1 MSRLKKSLG
10 VNLDQVRIREFDMA
24 GQKFKVRVPLS
35 GEADGIYERT
45 KEPDP
50 NLVEIKYKEISD
62 PILANKEVL
71 ENKDFVFT
79 NDDIVVKNQSMRQLA
94 KNKAQTEL
102 RILETFK
109 LLVTTD
115 GSSLD
120 NLTYEEIAEDFPLPV
135 QLSMVKKITD
145 VISPN
150 YEETRK
156 N

>member
-45 KEPDP
+45 KEPDQ
-50 NLVEIKYKEISD
+50 NLVEIKYKEISE

-71 ENKDFVFT
+71 KSKDFVFT
-79 NDDIVVKNQSMRQLA
+79 ENDIVVKDQSMRQLA

-109 LLVTTD
+109 LLVTAD
-115 GSSLD
+115 GSSLE

>member
-45 KEPDP
+45 KEPDQ
-50 NLVEIKYKEISD
+50 NLVEIKYKEISE

-71 ENKDFVFT
+71 QSKDFVFT
-79 NDDIVVKNQSMRQLA
+79 ENDIVVKDQSMRQLA

-109 LLVTTD
+109 LLVTAD
-115 GSSLD
+115 GSSLE